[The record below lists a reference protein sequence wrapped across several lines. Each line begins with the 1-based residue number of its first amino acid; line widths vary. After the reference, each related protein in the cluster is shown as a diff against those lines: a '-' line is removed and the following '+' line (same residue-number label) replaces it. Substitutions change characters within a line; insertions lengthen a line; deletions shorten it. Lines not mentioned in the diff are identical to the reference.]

1 MHLEITLYKHYL
13 FYYNILYTFIQE
25 SLKMGFFGRNFK
37 GGDCCGMMT
46 PL

>member
-25 SLKMGFFGRNFK
+25 SLKMGFLAGILRVVIVAV
-37 GGDCCGMMT
+37 
-46 PL
+46 